1 MNMKR
6 HEGHEREIPHAHIYH
21 ALLPIIFIAIWF
33 LDSQIFHITT
43 ILNDYMPLAI
53 RLSLFI
59 VILAIAII
67 FILLSHR
74 ALFRSHQPPDS
85 LITTGIL
92 AYTRNPM
99 YFGFLLIY
107 VSFMFLS
114 ISIISIGFFFL
125 VFLVYNKMVNFEE
138 KILENMFGEQFSD
151 YNKKVSKWMPNPFKK
166 YGA

>member
-1 MNMKR
+1 MKR

-43 ILNDYMPLAI
+43 ILNGFVPLAV

-59 VILAIAII
+59 IILAIAII

-99 YFGFLLIY
+99 YFGILLIY
-107 VSFMFLS
+107 VSLILLS
-114 ISIISIGFFFL
+114 ISIISIGFLFL
-125 VFLVYNKMVNFEE
+125 VFLIYNKMVNFEE
-138 KILENMFGEQFSD
+138 KILVNLFGEQFSD
-151 YNKKVSKWMPNPFKK
+151 YKKKVSKWVPNPFKK
-166 YGA
+166 YRA